1 MSAGERLF
9 YLYLFLFVHLLAIE
23 ETTAVACTKINDC
36 ECTKSDGKVMS
47 LKPIDGT
54 SGPK

>member
-1 MSAGERLF
+1 MSASERFL
-9 YLYLFLFVHLLAIE
+9 YLCLFLFVHAVAVE

-36 ECTKSDGKVMS
+36 ECIKSNGKVMS